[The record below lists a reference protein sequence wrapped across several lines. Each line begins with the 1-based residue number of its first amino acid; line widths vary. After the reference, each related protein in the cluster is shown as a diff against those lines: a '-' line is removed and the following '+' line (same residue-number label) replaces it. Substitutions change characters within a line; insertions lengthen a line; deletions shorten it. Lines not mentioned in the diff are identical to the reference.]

1 MLIKI
6 ENFKYTF
13 LIKNIYKSCL
23 SIYKKDTIEQ
33 EIPELNEN
41 TTRYQLN

>member
-6 ENFKYTF
+6 KNFKYIL
-13 LIKNIYKSCL
+13 LITNIYKSCL
-23 SIYKKDTIEQ
+23 SIYKKDTIKQ